1 MKTDISKKWSSYI
14 VLFILIFII
23 FSPVYYL
30 NSYIKSSTDF
40 PLHALYALD
49 LKEKGIES
57 LPAFTRAHSAWQYLL
72 VFVNRISGFSFQK
85 IGFLI
90 AVFSMELT
98 FLVLFLWFWPV
109 FVNNNIAA
117 WKRLVILLGICIAA
131 PISVLW
137 PIDHHMYLGYIGM
150 TTYHSPTIILLKPFA
165 FLQFILAYRCFDEF
179 APLKKRQVFAAG
191 VVSLIAV
198 YVKPSLAICLLPALG
213 IFAVHRMAQKK
224 YVNLSGLFFGFALP
238 SVLLLTWQ
246 FLVTYFDNEEGGIMF
261 LPFGVMSAYSDNL
274 ILKLILSALFP
285 LLVLIVYYQR
295 VKMDDRM
302 ILGWLLFGFGL
313 FFTYFFAES
322 GSRSMDGNFGW
333 SGEIS
338 LVLLFVVSTLFYLEL
353 PEKRRWINFLVQA
366 GWVLHVVF
374 GVAYYFYCIYNNTYI

>member
-14 VLFILIFII
+14 VLVILIFII

-72 VFVNRISGFSFQK
+72 VFVNWVSGFSFQK

-109 FVNNNIAA
+109 FVNNKIAA

-131 PISVLW
+131 PISILW
-137 PIDHHMYLGYIGM
+137 PIDHYMYLGYIGM

-179 APLKKRQVFAAG
+179 ASLKNRQVFAAG

-213 IFAVHRMAQKK
+213 IFAVYRMMQKK

-238 SVLLLTWQ
+238 SVLLLFWQ

-261 LPFGVMSAYSDNL
+261 LPFGVMSAYSDYL

-333 SGEIS
+333 SSEIS
-338 LVLLFVVSTLFYLEL
+338 LVLLFVASTLFYLEL
-353 PEKRRWINFLVQA
+353 PKKRHWINFLVQA
-366 GWVLHVVF
+366 SWILHVVF
-374 GVAYYFYCIYNNTYI
+374 GVAYYFYCIYNSTYI

>member
-1 MKTDISKKWSSYI
+1 MKTDIFKKWSSYI
-14 VLFILIFII
+14 ILFILIFII

-72 VFVNRISGFSFQK
+72 VFVNWISGFSFQK

-90 AVFSMELT
+90 AVFSLELT

-109 FVNNNIAA
+109 FVNNKIAA

-131 PISVLW
+131 PISMLW
-137 PIDHHMYLGYIGM
+137 PIDHYMYLGYIGM

-179 APLKKRQVFAAG
+179 ASLKKRQVFAAG

-213 IFAVHRMAQKK
+213 IFAVYRMMQKR

-238 SVLLLTWQ
+238 SVLLLIWQ
-246 FLVTYFDNEEGGIMF
+246 FLVTYFDNEEGSIMF
-261 LPFGVMSAYSDNL
+261 LPFGVMSAYSDYL

-285 LLVLIVYYQR
+285 LLILIVYYQR

-302 ILGWLLFGFGL
+302 ILAWLLFGFGL

-353 PEKRRWINFLVQA
+353 PKKQRWINFLIQA
-366 GWVLHVVF
+366 SWVLQVVF
-374 GVAYYFYCIYNNTYI
+374 GVAYYFYCIYNSTYI